1 MTKAQIEK
9 KITQLTAE
17 IATVEQTITELNA
30 TAEEAGRN
38 LQTALTA
45 KLFERPGSAQL
56 FLDAKAR
63 HKSVLE
69 QLKAAQDT
77 RTALRQQRRDLES
90 EQLAAAQTE
99 SVAQAAKAR
108 QAADQ
113 AFAEFEKTIALAA
126 VQAEAA
132 IAAGTNSHAAASTA
146 GGHKGLTPKAR
157 VVALI
162 EQHLGVF
169 HLPGIERPRFRQ
181 SNVPDAVTVD
191 HVPGVPQTGR
201 PEGAR

>member
-1 MTKAQIEK
+1 MTKAQIDK
-9 KITQLTAE
+9 KIAQLKTE
-17 IATVEQTITELNA
+17 IAAIEQTITELNA

-38 LQTALTA
+38 LQAAMTA
-45 KLFERPGSAQL
+45 KLYERPGSAQQ

-63 HKSVLE
+63 HKAVLE

-77 RTALRQQRRDLES
+77 CTALRRQRRDLES
-90 EQLAAAQTE
+90 EQQAAAQTE
-99 SVAQAAKAR
+99 SVALAAKAR

-132 IAAGTNSHAAASTA
+132 IAAGTSSHAAASTA

-181 SNVPDAVTVD
+181 SNVPDAVTMLNTPAQRRAVN
-191 HVPGVPQTGR
+191 
-201 PEGAR
+201 